1 MRILCITSAL
11 MMTAAPVFATTDIIE
26 EASYQQH
33 LTFICYMFGTA
44 VTLEDWEKTTAD
56 HDKVAQDAIND
67 GAAIAYTEAMRHAG
81 ITRAEATME
90 RWKSTSEAID
100 ACVGNSHLD

>member
-1 MRILCITSAL
+1 
-11 MMTAAPVFATTDIIE
+11 MMTAAPVFATTDIVE
-26 EASYQQH
+26 EASYRNH

-44 VTLEDWEKTTAD
+44 VTLEDWEKASAVY
-56 HDKVAQDAIND
+56 DKVAQNAIND

-90 RWKSTSEAID
+90 RWKSQSEAED
-100 ACVGNSHLD
+100 ACGGILQGQ